1 MIFFACDAKNIWP
14 LYNVHPFC
22 FHSCRWFIQKLHSVL
37 QTNCQCLVDVR
48 GSGHHRGCLKGTRF
62 FKHSLGNIIFQ
73 VLLLCCK
80 FFFVLWYY
88 DKFDKHKNRQNED
101 VIFVVSF
108 FCKQIQEQTTSYK
121 VKVQLI
127 ELIPE
132 RWNNNKNHLDRDV
145 WYVGSLSCL
154 TSSEGSC
161 PSSNTCELAFF
172 KGFQCFLSGEM
183 RTRSVIQ
190 KLTSKSG

>member
-1 MIFFACDAKNIWP
+1 M
-14 LYNVHPFC
+14 
-22 FHSCRWFIQKLHSVL
+22 
-37 QTNCQCLVDVR
+37 
-48 GSGHHRGCLKGTRF
+48 
-62 FKHSLGNIIFQ
+62 
-73 VLLLCCK
+73 
-80 FFFVLWYY
+80 LWYY
-88 DKFDKHKNRQNED
+88 DKFDKHKNRPNED

-108 FCKQIQEQTTSYK
+108 FCKQIQEKTTSHK

-161 PSSNTCELAFF
+161 PSSNIWKLAFF
-172 KGFQCFLSGEM
+172 KGFQCFFSGEV

-190 KLTSKSG
+190 KLTSKSGYSLWWKAFRCFCWAFYLVYQFLNKSTNHLERVLCLSSTLGLVPGIVPPIPVFTAF